1 MDQLKVLLVD
11 DEEEFVT
18 TLAERLQI
26 RNILTLVATDGEQ
39 ALQAMETDRP
49 PVVVLDV
56 MMPGLSGLD
65 VLKQIKR
72 DHPATQIIL
81 LTGHGSTRDGIKGMR
96 LGAFDYIMKPVQ
108 IEDLIQKMNEAFEAS
123 KKDRP

>member
-39 ALQAMETDRP
+39 ALQVMETDRP